1 MIRSL
6 VFDKDGVILDM
17 AGTWMP
23 VARQVADY
31 TLSRQP
37 EGAVG
42 SLTRADLLAA
52 VGVDDEAGIIDP
64 FGMFAREPFAEV
76 RKAWQAMLPAGMID
90 LNSDEEYRA
99 EVKRLAQQMTQGNV
113 VAKGDVETPLRQLA
127 AAGFRIAMLT
137 NDSEGSARRNM
148 AELGI
153 EDLFDP
159 IIGVD
164 SGHGSKPE
172 ADGLLHILAQ
182 HGSAPSEALMIGDT
196 AADYGAAVNAGV
208 ADFICIA
215 DDPSHRPD
223 AAIDPKNVIADLADL
238 PDLLVRRGEMTA
250 G

>member
-37 EGAVG
+37 EGSAG
-42 SLTRADLLAA
+42 PLSRADLLAA
-52 VGVDDEAGIIDP
+52 VGVDDDAGIIDP
-64 FGMFAREPFAEV
+64 LGMFAREPFVNV
-76 RKAWQAMLPAGMID
+76 RAAWQAMLPPDMID
-90 LNSDEEYRA
+90 LNNDREYRA
-99 EVKRLAQQMTQGNV
+99 EVRRLAQDMTQGNV
-113 VAKGDVETPLRQLA
+113 VAKGDVETPLRRLA
-127 AAGFRIAMLT
+127 EAGFRIAMLT

-159 IIGVD
+159 IIGAD

-172 ADGLLHILAQ
+172 PRGLLHILAQ
-182 HGSAPSEALMIGDT
+182 HGSEPAEALMIGDT
-196 AADYGAAVNAGV
+196 GSDHGAAVNAGV

-215 DDPSHRPD
+215 DDPAHRPD
-223 AAIDPKNVIADLADL
+223 NAIDEGNVISNLSGL
-238 PDLLVRRGEMTA
+238 PDLLVRRGDMKA